1 MKTLA
6 ILAASAALFAAPL
19 VAEAA
24 PKHCP
29 PGHAKKGW
37 CSPGPKHNS
46 HDRQRVQRDVVRE
59 YVIIR
64 DHDRYGLRAPR
75 DGYYYGVLNE
85 EVFLISKATQEVIE
99 GIGAVGYLL
108 NRVD

>member
-1 MKTLA
+1 MNYLTM
-6 ILAASAALFAAPL
+6 LAASATLLAAPML
-19 VAEAA
+19 AEAA

-37 CSPGPKHNS
+37 CAPGPKH
-46 HDRQRVQRDVVRE
+46 HTQTQRTVERE
-59 YVIIR
+59 YVVIR
-64 DHDRYGLRAPR
+64 DYDRYGLRAPR
-75 DGYYYGVLNE
+75 DGYYYGILNK

-108 NRVD
+108 SRVD